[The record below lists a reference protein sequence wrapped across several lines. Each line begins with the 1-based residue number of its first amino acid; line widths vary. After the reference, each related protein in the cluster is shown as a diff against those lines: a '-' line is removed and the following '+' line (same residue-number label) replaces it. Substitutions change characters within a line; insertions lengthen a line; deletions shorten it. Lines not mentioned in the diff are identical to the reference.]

1 MPAFGRKIQS
11 GFQVAGRKL
20 KSDAQFVGRKVTT
33 TARTAVQDAKEDHLG
48 RKVNN
53 SIQVGNRAI
62 QTLTPL
68 EKIPIIGTGV
78 KILTGVSGASAGV
91 SQFSQDQINRKRNQL
106 ERPAVMP
113 RDEMQPEMFVG

>member
-1 MPAFGRKIQS
+1 MSTFGKKLTS
-11 GFQVAGRKL
+11 GFQTAGRKL
-20 KSDAQFVGRKVTT
+20 KNEGQTIGRKVSTV
-33 TARTAVQDAKEDHLG
+33 ARSQINSAQENHLG

-68 EKIPIIGTGV
+68 EKIPLIGTGV

-91 SQFSQDQINRKRNQL
+91 SQFSQDRIDRKRNQL
-106 ERPAVMP
+106 ERPTVMT
-113 RDEMQPEMFVG
+113 REQQPELFA